1 MTPGDLGHICVIV
14 VHDILQSMK
23 LNHVSRSVSCSHHF
37 HHYTVY
43 ELLPVSSMESHITI
57 KMQTLTQLVL
67 IAVMQHMLFLPFIAD
82 TQRLSTA
89 D

>member
-1 MTPGDLGHICVIV
+1 MIV
-14 VHDILQSMK
+14 FNDILPIMK
-23 LNHVSRSVSCSHHF
+23 VNHVSRSVSCSHHF

-57 KMQTLTQLVL
+57 KMKTLTQLVL

-82 TQRLSTA
+82 TQRLFTA